1 MTGNAGSSKER
12 INFEMR
18 PKGALYS
25 FEFESSI
32 DSIFGCSIESIG
44 TYPDMPLLTFG
55 Y

>member
-1 MTGNAGSSKER
+1 MTGNADRKEQ

-25 FEFESSI
+25 FEFESLI
-32 DSIFGCSIESIG
+32 DSIFQCSIEFIG
-44 TYPDMPLLTFG
+44 TYPDTPLLTFG